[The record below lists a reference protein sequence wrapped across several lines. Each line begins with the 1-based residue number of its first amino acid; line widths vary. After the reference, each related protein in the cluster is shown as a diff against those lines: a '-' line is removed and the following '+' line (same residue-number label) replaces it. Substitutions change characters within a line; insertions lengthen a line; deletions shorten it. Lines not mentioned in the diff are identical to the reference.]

1 MQRSTSAYDQIFPV
15 TYVEAMPEPSPR
27 ELQEEAQ
34 AEAKVFASLGTYT
47 WIAGLANADSQAWS
61 TSSCKR

>member
-47 WIAGLANADSQAWS
+47 WIVGLADADS
-61 TSSCKR
+61 